1 LLITRNPLSLFVTVM
16 FCVLDASTGQM
27 RFCSAGQGMPL
38 IRRANGEAERVIG
51 RPSPMLGLI
60 ETANYANHTICLAAG
75 EAVVLN
81 TDGFEEAQ
89 GEAGEWFGTERLMN
103 AVAGAD
109 HNASAAEILS
119 ASMRAVERFCGQ
131 APLADDLTCVVAR
144 WTPDA

>member
-1 LLITRNPLSLFVTVM
+1 
-16 FCVLDASTGQM
+16 
-27 RFCSAGQGMPL
+27 
-38 IRRANGEAERVIG
+38 
-51 RPSPMLGLI
+51 
-60 ETANYANHTICLAAG
+60 
-75 EAVVLN
+75 VVLN